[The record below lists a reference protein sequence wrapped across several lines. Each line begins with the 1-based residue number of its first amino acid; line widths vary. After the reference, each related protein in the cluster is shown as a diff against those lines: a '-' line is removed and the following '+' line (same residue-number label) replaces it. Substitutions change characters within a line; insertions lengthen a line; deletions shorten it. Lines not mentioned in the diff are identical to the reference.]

1 MVATATLPSQ
11 PERLSPADLRA
22 ALALVE
28 AMIPGSATIPAADET
43 AVHLANTLVREFA
56 PQLGKPWAMLHR
68 TLDEAARLRTG
79 KPFHALPVAR
89 QQQLLDAW
97 QQDPVLRLPLTV
109 ASLIYKLAHFDRPD
123 VYAAMGGKRNIVKH
137 MEQPRWLKQ
146 IIRADE
152 WTGPTTLECDVVVVG
167 TGAGGAVVGKELA
180 ERGHAVVFV
189 EEGEHYRRDAFTG
202 SSVDAHKRFYRG
214 AISLGNAAMPVY
226 IGRLVGGSTAMNGG
240 TCFRT
245 PDWVLDRW
253 CEDIG
258 TDAFTSDSMAR
269 HFERVERTI
278 DVAPTTQ
285 PTSGP
290 IAKAVARGCDA
301 LGWSHFAIRRN
312 VKGCEG
318 QGFCDFGCRTDAR
331 RSMNVS
337 YVPLALEAS
346 ALCVTGLRA
355 ERVLTEQGRAVGIQ
369 GVSAHGRSLQV
380 RAKVVVLAGGAVPT
394 PMLLLNQGL
403 ANSSDQV
410 GRNLTLHPS
419 TGLSALMDEDIN
431 GAQHI
436 PQSYGCDQYLRDGIL
451 ITSALP
457 DANTAAVTVQL
468 LGNRLMDVLARQAQ
482 MATLGIL
489 IADQSRNG
497 RVWRGIAGQPAI
509 TYNLTAADSALL
521 HKGVVAGMQLLKA
534 AGAKRFYPS
543 RPSTPEVAIDAI
555 AAYAKAVPAAS
566 DVGLLSYHPL
576 GTCQMGKD
584 PRKSVVNTDHQCH
597 DVPGLYI
604 VDGSTVPGPLG
615 VNPQLTIMA
624 MASRAAEGIAAA
636 LD

>member
-1 MVATATLPSQ
+1 MLANPASQ
-11 PERLSPADLRA
+11 NAADRLSPSDLRA

-28 AMIPGSATIPAADET
+28 AMIPGSATIPGADET
-43 AVHLANTLVREFA
+43 AVHLANTLVRDFA
-56 PQLGKPWAMLHR
+56 PQLAKPWALLHR
-68 TLDEAARLRTG
+68 TLDQAARLRTG
-79 KPFHALPVAR
+79 KAFQDLTVP
-89 QQQLLDAW
+89 QQQHLLSVW

-123 VYAAMGGKRNIVKH
+123 VYAAMGGKRNVVKH
-137 MEQPRWLKQ
+137 MDQPRWLQ
-146 IIRADE
+146 QVVRAND
-152 WTGPTTLECDVVVVG
+152 WTGPQTLECDVVVVG

-202 SSVDAHKRFYRG
+202 SSVDAHQRFYRG
-214 AISLGNAAMPVY
+214 AIALGNAAMPVY
-226 IGRLVGGSTAMNGG
+226 IGRLVGGSTAVNGG

-245 PDWVLDRW
+245 PDWVSDRW
-253 CEDIG
+253 CEELG
-258 TDAFTSDSMAR
+258 TDVFASETMRR

-278 DVAPTTQ
+278 DVAPATQ

-337 YVPLALEAS
+337 YVPMALEAS

-355 ERVLTEQGRAVGIQ
+355 ERILTEQGRAVGVA
-369 GVSAHGRSLQV
+369 GVSANGRSLQV
-380 RAKVVVLAGGAVPT
+380 RGKIVVLAGGAVPT

-419 TGLSALMDEDIN
+419 TGLSALMSEDIN

-436 PQSYGCDQYLRDGIL
+436 PQSYGCDEYLRDGIL
-451 ITSALP
+451 ITSAMP
-457 DANTAAVTVQL
+457 DANTVAVTVQL

-497 RVWRGIAGQPAI
+497 RVWRGIGGQPAI
-509 TYNLTAADSALL
+509 TYNVTAADSALL
-521 HKGVVAGMQLLKA
+521 HKGVVAGMELLKA

-543 RPSTPEVAIDAI
+543 RPSTPEVAASDI
-555 AAYAKAVPAAS
+555 AKYAKTTPAAS

-584 PRKSVVNTDHQCH
+584 PRTSVVDLNHQCH

-636 LD
+636 LE